1 MHYRPRQHKS
11 SRQSLGADNKS
22 NRDANGPE
30 DRHKLQHAERREERG
45 AHQRVPQRVPVP
57 ALPGHGAQAVPA
69 AARPQRSVDGRHR
82 LLLSHSHDRLVLA
95 AASAH

>member
-22 NRDANGPE
+22 NRDPNRPE